1 MPGAGAGDTVMQR
14 NEFIDAAGQHDAIAA
29 RRGELAGKVP
39 RYRQNDVFFVD
50 ATGAD
55 RAGVDPASD
64 RALIA
69 WLSAGVRPR
78 IEYASGTAN
87 GRYRPRATPAVR
99 AAHAG
104 THWLRI
110 TLAAVGGLA
119 LAAVAVLVALR
130 ARGRSRTRAGR

>member
-1 MPGAGAGDTVMQR
+1 MQS
-14 NEFIDAAGQHDAIAA
+14 ELWAA
-29 RRGELAGKVP
+29 RTFIVTHDRPASSAPQLVAPAGP
-39 RYRQNDVFFVD
+39 HT
-50 ATGAD
+50 AAS
-55 RAGVDPASD
+55 AGVDPASD

-69 WLSAGVRPR
+69 WLSGGARPR
-78 IEYASGTAN
+78 IEYASGPAN